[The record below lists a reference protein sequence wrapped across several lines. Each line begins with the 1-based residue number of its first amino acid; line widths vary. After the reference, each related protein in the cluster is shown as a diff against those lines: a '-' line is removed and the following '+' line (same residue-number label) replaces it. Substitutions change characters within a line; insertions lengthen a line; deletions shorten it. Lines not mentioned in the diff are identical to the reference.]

1 MNRSRALLAV
11 FALAA
16 LGLWI
21 GVADRVISLDRLPD
35 LPPIH
40 SAAVIAAVEADATGW
55 ASYGGQPSG
64 TRYAAL
70 DQINPAT
77 VGNLARAWVWHS
89 GEVSKGTAQVDAT
102 VSEMTPIYADGR
114 LYTCT
119 PFSRVVALDPASGHE
134 VWSFDPHKPRIG
146 NMYHENYCRGVAFWQ
161 AADVAARAAPCGKRI
176 LFATQN
182 AVLLA
187 LDAENGRLC
196 AGFGQGGR
204 IDLARLDYKG
214 EGLLA
219 ETSPPAIVGDVVVVG
234 AAVQDNAALNAL
246 DGIVR
251 GFDIVTGRELWS
263 WNPIPVDL
271 SAVTGAANAWA
282 PLSVDVKRG
291 WVFLPTGSA
300 SWDPYG
306 INRLDRHRGED
317 RIPDANA
324 VVALDARS
332 GRKVWSYQT
341 VHHDLW
347 DYDVPAMPTLATIL
361 HDGRP
366 VEVVIQPTKT
376 GNIFV
381 LDRQTGRPVFPVVER
396 PVPGSDVPGE
406 RTAPTQP
413 MPVLPHPVASQAITT
428 GEGWGVLGFDT
439 AGCRARLGG
448 LRNEGLFTPPGL
460 RGSVLRPSFL
470 GGTDWGGLAYDPGT
484 GLAVV
489 NSSNVVSAITLVPR
503 AKFDPAK
510 VRPGVA
516 VYAMTGSPYVFERE
530 VLLSRLGAPCSPPP
544 WGQLTA
550 IDMATGQT
558 RWQIPFGRVPLWGGL
573 LSPANWGA
581 PNQGGPIVTRGG
593 LVFIGASLDSRLRAY
608 DIQTGRELWS
618 GAVPAPATATP
629 MTFRHSDGRQYVVVA
644 AGGHGGFG
652 TSLGDAIVAFAL
664 PQGKPQ

>member
-1 MNRSRALLAV
+1 MRRFELLLATLALLCAV
-11 FALAA
+11 T
-16 LGLWI
+16 GCSR
-21 GVADRVISLDRLPD
+21 VADQ
-35 LPPIH
+35 PPAH
-40 SAAVIAAVEADATGW
+40 APRTIAATEANASGW
-55 ASYGGQPSG
+55 PSYGGQTSG

-77 VGNLARAWVWHS
+77 VARLHQAWIWHS
-89 GEVSKGTAQVDAT
+89 GEVSKGTATVDVT
-102 VSEMTPIYADGR
+102 VSEMTPIYANDR

-119 PFSRVVALDPASGHE
+119 PFSRVIALDPASGRTL
-134 VWSFDPHKPRIG
+134 WAFDPHKPRTG
-146 NMYHENYCRGVAFWQ
+146 NMYHENYCRGVAYWQ
-161 AADVAARAAPCGKRI
+161 AADPAARAAACGKRV

-182 AVLLA
+182 GVLVA
-187 LDAENGRLC
+187 LDANDGKLC
-196 AGFGQGGR
+196 TDFGVGGR
-204 IDLARLDYKG
+204 IDLTALDYKG

-219 ETSPPAIVGDVVVVG
+219 ETSPPAIVGNVVVVG
-234 AAVQDNAALNAL
+234 AAIQDNAAHNSL

-251 GFDIVTGRELWS
+251 GFDIQSGRELWS

-271 SAVTGAANAWA
+271 SAVTGAANVWA
-282 PLSVDVKRG
+282 PISVDIRRG

-306 INRLDRHRGED
+306 VNRLDRARGVD

-324 VVALDARS
+324 VVALDART
-332 GRKVWSYQT
+332 GRRIWSYQT

-347 DYDVPAMPTLATIL
+347 DYDVPAMPTLATIM
-361 HDGRP
+361 HNGQP
-366 VEVVIQPTKT
+366 TEAVIQPTKT
-376 GNIFV
+376 GNVFV
-381 LDRQTGRPVFPVVER
+381 LDRATGRPLFPVAER
-396 PVPGSDVPGE
+396 PVPASDVPGE

-413 MPVLPHPVASQAITT
+413 MPVLPKPVASQTITT
-428 GEGWGVLGFDT
+428 DQAWGVVGFDT
-439 AGCRARLGG
+439 AQCRARLGS
-448 LRNEGLFTPPGL
+448 LRNDGIFTPPSL

-470 GGTDWGGLAYDPGT
+470 GGTDWGGLAYDPNS

-489 NSSNVVSAITLVPR
+489 NSSNVVSAITLIPR

-516 VYAMTGSPYVFERE
+516 VYPMTGSPYVFERE
-530 VLLSRLGAPCSPPP
+530 VLLSPLGAPCSPPP

-550 IDMATGQT
+550 IDMATGQI
-558 RWQIPFGRVPLWGGL
+558 RWQIPFGRVPLWGGIP
-573 LSPANWGA
+573 SPASWGA

-593 LVFIGASLDSRLRAY
+593 LVFIGASLDSKLRAY

-652 TSLGDAIVAFAL
+652 TRLSDAIVAFAL
-664 PQGKPQ
+664 P